1 MQKIK
6 KLNFIGTARKNNRD
20 LLSLLLMTALAVYP
34 SNAFASGGVSEFAGP
49 LEKIIGIFQ
58 GPLGLAFS
66 IACLIICM
74 ISYGI
79 KQSEFGE
86 TLKGLVNWVLPISG
100 ICFAGSIVTYLF
112 QFSGAII
119 S

>member
-1 MQKIK
+1 MKKIK
-6 KLNFIGTARKNNRD
+6 ELNFIGTVQKDNRI
-20 LLSLLLMTALAVYP
+20 LLFLLLLLTLVLCP
-34 SNAFASGGVSEFAGP
+34 GNAFAGGGVTEFAGP
-49 LEKIIGIFQ
+49 LEKLIKIFQ

-66 IACLIICM
+66 IACLIVVM

-100 ICFAGSIVTYLF
+100 MCFAGSIVTFLF
-112 QFSGAII
+112 QFTGAVIV
-119 S
+119 